1 LSLPTELIY
10 TILAISIGDY
20 LADMMLYPSKIM
32 PWDAILT
39 FLHVSRSFRG
49 STIKMLYHLWGE
61 TFIRQRTSVI
71 GNYKPTYSIF
81 RELSRQARSAPHTL
95 TPQEGPPKLLSP
107 RVVRHPI
114 SPLARIWSALIRNAA
129 AANAVLQD
137 AEKDWTLVDFE
148 DVYGEK
154 DMKIILDSYAE
165 IPAGIRPLLQGRII
179 HWIMTQAAIW
189 TKLKMLKGAVLS
201 VLRLLLVVEP
211 MGQIEICTGLPKIT
225 EDAVM
230 QISRD
235 KHENLADL
243 YSLDV
248 EDIPPVTWKHT
259 TVVGMDMALPL
270 LELNERKGSGN
281 GDLCQ
286 MMRSHIASH
295 LTDAERVQYLI

>member
-1 LSLPTELIY
+1 
-10 TILAISIGDY
+10 
-20 LADMMLYPSKIM
+20 
-32 PWDAILT
+32 
-39 FLHVSRSFRG
+39 
-49 STIKMLYHLWGE
+49 
-61 TFIRQRTSVI
+61 
-71 GNYKPTYSIF
+71 
-81 RELSRQARSAPHTL
+81 
-95 TPQEGPPKLLSP
+95 
-107 RVVRHPI
+107 
-114 SPLARIWSALIRNAA
+114 
-129 AANAVLQD
+129 
-137 AEKDWTLVDFE
+137 
-148 DVYGEK
+148 
-154 DMKIILDSYAE
+154 
-165 IPAGIRPLLQGRII
+165 
-179 HWIMTQAAIW
+179 
-189 TKLKMLKGAVLS
+189 MLKGAVLS

-211 MGQIEICTGLPKIT
+211 MGQIEVRLSRHSFVCAHIEPTTQICTGLPKIT